1 MPLWKAA
8 LARSKPNS
16 CTKLVIHPGMLP
28 GVTCLPTSKD
38 ITIASGFIL
47 PSGISPLN
55 RQNAAPLDPVST
67 KSGEGHVFHAMPTDN
82 RLGPDDDYGAKNA
95 REPLIEPN

>member
-1 MPLWKAA
+1 MRLWKAA

-38 ITIASGFIL
+38 ITIASGFLL

-55 RQNAAPLDPVST
+55 RQTAAPLDPVST
-67 KSGEGHVFHAMPTDN
+67 KSGEGHADLFRPRLVLAERGVPGDHWCN
-82 RLGPDDDYGAKNA
+82 RFGDS
-95 REPLIEPN
+95 